1 MSDAHDPSPP
11 RVRAVILDWAGTV
24 IDHGSRAPVLAFVA
38 GFAEQGVEITEA
50 EARTPMGMSKRA
62 HIEALCSMPSVIERW
77 VAVHGEPPVPADI
90 DRMYAR
96 FIPVLLAL
104 LPDHCA
110 PIPGAF
116 EAVQAMRARG
126 LSIGSTTG
134 YPRAAMDILAPLAA
148 KAGYVPDC
156 ILTADDV
163 PAGRPAPW
171 AIFRACEA
179 MGAYPMSQVVKVDDT
194 VAGIRAARNAGC
206 WAIGVAATGNRLG
219 LTASALGHM
228 KLEAREAQTAAA
240 GEILRRAGAHLVV
253 DSVADLPAVIEG
265 LDSWLAAGAR
275 PG

>member
-134 YPRAAMDILAPLAA
+134 YRADFERIFLTGEHIRRNSSRSSVLATHGGMSTYRSGHPHA
-148 KAGYVPDC
+148 KPVALLQTLMEWLPDGVIADPFAGSGST
-156 ILTADDV
+156 L
-163 PAGRPAPW
+163 
-171 AIFRACEA
+171 
-179 MGAYPMSQVVKVDDT
+179 
-194 VAGIRAARNAGC
+194 VAAARLGRK
-206 WAIGVAATGNRLG
+206 AIGVELEERYCEIAARRLSQG
-219 LTASALGHM
+219 VLDF
-228 KLEAREAQTAAA
+228 
-240 GEILRRAGAHLVV
+240 GEE
-253 DSVADLPAVIEG
+253 PA
-265 LDSWLAAGAR
+265 
-275 PG
+275 